1 MTSNAI
7 SFERAHGLQDTAE
20 DHVPATPSGASQT
33 TGAFSVTGAAPRL
46 PAVAAENTGLL
57 KPHHPAALWQ
67 VLLRTPRNCVPKD
80 TVPFEVPHCLRSR

>member
-1 MTSNAI
+1 MDCRI
-7 SFERAHGLQDTAE
+7 PPRIMCRRPPRE
-20 DHVPATPSGASQT
+20 P
-33 TGAFSVTGAAPRL
+33 AFSVTGAAPRL